1 MDTQVRGSLVE
12 GPLSQKHLA
21 SVSIVRKH
29 ARYVIE
35 LNAQGYVRKIRGNRE
50 ATLNIVAVT
59 MPYAGPNTK
68 HVVVLEI
75 GMGKHRP
82 YARTRECL
90 TRLQYRVLNSEELA
104 RILPILESVINN
116 RRVAVVAGWKVA
128 TPMWVKQDPS
138 HWRKFERGIFVSVA
152 VHDQALYYALCGADL
167 EFRRVTYMLDYY
179 AFLVRYWLRGYKRE
193 VYTHAE
199 MGRMKDLW
207 KAVDMVKHAC
217 GPFVERFYVGK
228 HARLLSLALGREL
241 TGEIPP
247 YLPLTKISA
256 RYINPERFV
265 PQGKMRKTKKDE
277 SGLGRFEV
285 LSHDAK
291 DFMRRTKKLPTLHGA
306 PPEGCT
312 PEWEE
317 WVEAELAHRY
327 KEACAKHAMPT
338 D

>member
-1 MDTQVRGSLVE
+1 MDMRVRGSLVE
-12 GPLSQKHLA
+12 GPLSEKHLA
-21 SVSIVRKH
+21 SVAIVRKH

-35 LNAQGYVRKIRGNRE
+35 LNAQGYVRKIHGNKE
-50 ATLNIVAVT
+50 AALNIVAVT
-59 MPYAGPNTK
+59 MPHAGANSR

-75 GMGKHRP
+75 GLGKHRP
-82 YARTRECL
+82 YTRTRECL

-104 RILPILESVINN
+104 RILPILESVIDN
-116 RRVAVVAGWKVA
+116 RRVAVVAGWKVT
-128 TPMWVKQDPS
+128 TPIWVKQDPA

-152 VHDQALYYALCGADL
+152 VHDQALYHALCGADL
-167 EFRRVTYMLDYY
+167 EIRRVTYMLDYY
-179 AFLVRYWLRGYKRE
+179 AFLVRYWLRGYKKE

-228 HARLLSLALGREL
+228 HARLLSLAVGKEL

-247 YLPLTKISA
+247 YLPLTKVSA
-256 RYINPERFV
+256 RYVNPERSV
-265 PQGKMRKTKKDE
+265 PKGKIRKTNKEGNKI
-277 SGLGRFEV
+277 GTFEI
-285 LSHDAK
+285 LSYETKA
-291 DFMRRTKKLPTLHGA
+291 FMRETKKLPALHRA

-312 PEWEE
+312 AEWEE
-317 WVEAELAHRY
+317 WVEAERAHRY
-327 KEACAKHAMPT
+327 NDARAKHAMPT